1 SIAANW
7 TLVAADGDHWHL
19 HLDPGQSALFNATQ
33 QRRLNDALNQH
44 LGRTLKLEVT
54 LQKPEQETPAQ
65 AAARR
70 RAERQRAAEAS
81 IDADPL
87 VRQLREQ
94 FAAVVRDGT
103 IEPLE
108 AKA

>member
-1 SIAANW
+1 VRKERERD
-7 TLVAADGDHWHL
+7 TME
-19 HLDPGQSALFNATQ
+19 SAPS
-33 QRRLNDALNQH
+33 RRL
-44 LGRTLKLEVT
+44 
-54 LQKPEQETPAQ
+54 P
-65 AAARR
+65 
-70 RAERQRAAEAS
+70 ERQRAAEAS

>member
-1 SIAANW
+1 EPRKKDEQNPPS
-7 TLVAADGDHWHL
+7 
-19 HLDPGQSALFNATQ
+19 QTQ
-33 QRRLNDALNQH
+33 PCLCA
-44 LGRTLKLEVT
+44 K
-54 LQKPEQETPAQ
+54 
-65 AAARR
+65 
-70 RAERQRAAEAS
+70 RQRAAEAS

>member
-1 SIAANW
+1 GDEAAIFS
-7 TLVAADGDHWHL
+7 GD
-19 HLDPGQSALFNATQ
+19 LF
-33 QRRLNDALNQH
+33 RMYSRY
-44 LGRTLKLEVT
+44 
-54 LQKPEQETPAQ
+54 
-65 AAARR
+65 
-70 RAERQRAAEAS
+70 AERQRAAEAS

>member
-1 SIAANW
+1 WGTVKSRGGGP
-7 TLVAADGDHWHL
+7 T
-19 HLDPGQSALFNATQ
+19 T
-33 QRRLNDALNQH
+33 RER
-44 LGRTLKLEVT
+44 
-54 LQKPEQETPAQ
+54 
-65 AAARR
+65 ARR

>member
-1 SIAANW
+1 
-7 TLVAADGDHWHL
+7 
-19 HLDPGQSALFNATQ
+19 
-33 QRRLNDALNQH
+33 
-44 LGRTLKLEVT
+44 T
-54 LQKPEQETPAQ
+54 LQNPEQETPSK
-65 AAARR
+65 AAELRL
-70 RAERQRAAEAS
+70 AERQRAAEAS

>member
-1 SIAANW
+1 
-7 TLVAADGDHWHL
+7 
-19 HLDPGQSALFNATQ
+19 AT
-33 QRRLNDALNQH
+33 REKR
-44 LGRTLKLEVT
+44 GK
-54 LQKPEQETPAQ
+54 ETPAQ
-65 AAARR
+65 AAVRR

>member
-1 SIAANW
+1 EGTGKKTKGN
-7 TLVAADGDHWHL
+7 
-19 HLDPGQSALFNATQ
+19 P
-33 QRRLNDALNQH
+33 
-44 LGRTLKLEVT
+44 
-54 LQKPEQETPAQ
+54 PARE
-65 AAARR
+65 AARR

>member
-1 SIAANW
+1 
-7 TLVAADGDHWHL
+7 
-19 HLDPGQSALFNATQ
+19 
-33 QRRLNDALNQH
+33 
-44 LGRTLKLEVT
+44 
-54 LQKPEQETPAQ
+54 PAR
-65 AAARR
+65 APPPPAGPRR
-70 RAERQRAAEAS
+70 RPARQRAAEAS

>member
-1 SIAANW
+1 
-7 TLVAADGDHWHL
+7 
-19 HLDPGQSALFNATQ
+19 PPP
-33 QRRLNDALNQH
+33 R
-44 LGRTLKLEVT
+44 
-54 LQKPEQETPAQ
+54 PPPP
-65 AAARR
+65 
-70 RAERQRAAEAS
+70 RQRAAEAS

>member
-1 SIAANW
+1 R
-7 TLVAADGDHWHL
+7 H
-19 HLDPGQSALFNATQ
+19 
-33 QRRLNDALNQH
+33 
-44 LGRTLKLEVT
+44 
-54 LQKPEQETPAQ
+54 AQ
-65 AAARR
+65 PPPCDQPPPPPPT
-70 RAERQRAAEAS
+70 RQRAAEAS

>member
-1 SIAANW
+1 P
-7 TLVAADGDHWHL
+7 
-19 HLDPGQSALFNATQ
+19 PGAGP
-33 QRRLNDALNQH
+33 
-44 LGRTLKLEVT
+44 GR
-54 LQKPEQETPAQ
+54 PPA
-65 AAARR
+65 
-70 RAERQRAAEAS
+70 RQRAAEAS

>member
-1 SIAANW
+1 TWKNPKKKPP
-7 TLVAADGDHWHL
+7 HRK
-19 HLDPGQSALFNATQ
+19 AT
-33 QRRLNDALNQH
+33 
-44 LGRTLKLEVT
+44 
-54 LQKPEQETPAQ
+54 
-65 AAARR
+65 RR

>member
-1 SIAANW
+1 
-7 TLVAADGDHWHL
+7 TL
-19 HLDPGQSALFNATQ
+19 
-33 QRRLNDALNQH
+33 
-44 LGRTLKLEVT
+44 
-54 LQKPEQETPAQ
+54 
-65 AAARR
+65 RR
-70 RAERQRAAEAS
+70 RGEEPPPREGAPCLPERQRAAEAS

>member
-1 SIAANW
+1 RKMEPA
-7 TLVAADGDHWHL
+7 
-19 HLDPGQSALFNATQ
+19 PRTQ
-33 QRRLNDALNQH
+33 TPRRP
-44 LGRTLKLEVT
+44 K
-54 LQKPEQETPAQ
+54 
-65 AAARR
+65 
-70 RAERQRAAEAS
+70 RQRAAEAS

>member
-1 SIAANW
+1 RGGTVQ
-7 TLVAADGDHWHL
+7 TL
-19 HLDPGQSALFNATQ
+19 GQEPPP
-33 QRRLNDALNQH
+33 R
-44 LGRTLKLEVT
+44 
-54 LQKPEQETPAQ
+54 

>member
-1 SIAANW
+1 
-7 TLVAADGDHWHL
+7 TPPPPPPPP
-19 HLDPGQSALFNATQ
+19 PG
-33 QRRLNDALNQH
+33 
-44 LGRTLKLEVT
+44 
-54 LQKPEQETPAQ
+54 P
-65 AAARR
+65 RR

>member
-1 SIAANW
+1 WGNPRKW
-7 TLVAADGDHWHL
+7 GGTRKK
-19 HLDPGQSALFNATQ
+19 Q
-33 QRRLNDALNQH
+33 
-44 LGRTLKLEVT
+44 
-54 LQKPEQETPAQ
+54 EQEPPPR
-65 AAARR
+65 AAAPRHTQ
-70 RAERQRAAEAS
+70 RQRAAEAS

>member
-1 SIAANW
+1 
-7 TLVAADGDHWHL
+7 L
-19 HLDPGQSALFNATQ
+19 
-33 QRRLNDALNQH
+33 
-44 LGRTLKLEVT
+44 
-54 LQKPEQETPAQ
+54 TPAPQ
-65 AAARR
+65 PPALAGPGGG
-70 RAERQRAAEAS
+70 AERQRAAEAS

>member
-1 SIAANW
+1 S
-7 TLVAADGDHWHL
+7 
-19 HLDPGQSALFNATQ
+19 PGPAPPP
-33 QRRLNDALNQH
+33 RPPPP
-44 LGRTLKLEVT
+44 GR
-54 LQKPEQETPAQ
+54 PP
-65 AAARR
+65 
-70 RAERQRAAEAS
+70 RQRAAEAS

>member
-1 SIAANW
+1 RKK
-7 TLVAADGDHWHL
+7 TKKK
-19 HLDPGQSALFNATQ
+19 PNAKTK
-33 QRRLNDALNQH
+33 NNH
-44 LGRTLKLEVT
+44 RTKH
-54 LQKPEQETPAQ
+54 
-65 AAARR
+65 
-70 RAERQRAAEAS
+70 QRAAEAS

>member
-1 SIAANW
+1 
-7 TLVAADGDHWHL
+7 
-19 HLDPGQSALFNATQ
+19 
-33 QRRLNDALNQH
+33 RK
-44 LGRTLKLEVT
+44 KLEQNPPT
-54 LQKPEQETPAQ
+54 QTPPPLLPK
-65 AAARR
+65 
-70 RAERQRAAEAS
+70 RQRAAEAS

>member
-1 SIAANW
+1 RKSSGVHNRK
-7 TLVAADGDHWHL
+7 G
-19 HLDPGQSALFNATQ
+19 GGSE
-33 QRRLNDALNQH
+33 
-44 LGRTLKLEVT
+44 K
-54 LQKPEQETPAQ
+54 QKEREPPARE
-65 AAARR
+65 ASL
-70 RAERQRAAEAS
+70 RAPERQRAAEAS
-81 IDADPL
+81 VDSDPL

>member
-1 SIAANW
+1 
-7 TLVAADGDHWHL
+7 T
-19 HLDPGQSALFNATQ
+19 
-33 QRRLNDALNQH
+33 R
-44 LGRTLKLEVT
+44 KLEGT
-54 LQKPEQETPAQ
+54 LQESEKHPPLR

-70 RAERQRAAEAS
+70 SAKRQRAAEAS

>member
-1 SIAANW
+1 GGELW
-7 TLVAADGDHWHL
+7 TREG
-19 HLDPGQSALFNATQ
+19 ALC
-33 QRRLNDALNQH
+33 
-44 LGRTLKLEVT
+44 GPK
-54 LQKPEQETPAQ
+54 
-65 AAARR
+65 
-70 RAERQRAAEAS
+70 RQRAAEAS

>member
-1 SIAANW
+1 W
-7 TLVAADGDHWHL
+7 GGTWKRPEKKPP
-19 HLDPGQSALFNATQ
+19 PG
-33 QRRLNDALNQH
+33 
-44 LGRTLKLEVT
+44 
-54 LQKPEQETPAQ
+54 

>member
-1 SIAANW
+1 KTRKRGEPKKKPKTKPQPNTRHHRPPTHQRTSKPSI
-7 TLVAADGDHWHL
+7 
-19 HLDPGQSALFNATQ
+19 
-33 QRRLNDALNQH
+33 
-44 LGRTLKLEVT
+44 
-54 LQKPEQETPAQ
+54 TP
-65 AAARR
+65 
-70 RAERQRAAEAS
+70 
-81 IDADPL
+81 DPL

>member
-1 SIAANW
+1 
-7 TLVAADGDHWHL
+7 
-19 HLDPGQSALFNATQ
+19 PGRPPALAPG
-33 QRRLNDALNQH
+33 A
-44 LGRTLKLEVT
+44 
-54 LQKPEQETPAQ
+54 P
-65 AAARR
+65 AAAGG
-70 RAERQRAAEAS
+70 RAARQRAAAAS

>member
-1 SIAANW
+1 GG
-7 TLVAADGDHWHL
+7 T
-19 HLDPGQSALFNATQ
+19 
-33 QRRLNDALNQH
+33 
-44 LGRTLKLEVT
+44 GRKRERKPPAKKEV
-54 LQKPEQETPAQ
+54 
-65 AAARR
+65 RR

>member
-1 SIAANW
+1 EMDTKS
-7 TLVAADGDHWHL
+7 
-19 HLDPGQSALFNATQ
+19 
-33 QRRLNDALNQH
+33 RR
-44 LGRTLKLEVT
+44 K
-54 LQKPEQETPAQ
+54 ETPGKTI
-65 AAARR
+65 ARR

>member
-1 SIAANW
+1 
-7 TLVAADGDHWHL
+7 
-19 HLDPGQSALFNATQ
+19 P
-33 QRRLNDALNQH
+33 R
-44 LGRTLKLEVT
+44 
-54 LQKPEQETPAQ
+54 P
-65 AAARR
+65 AAAPRGG
-70 RAERQRAAEAS
+70 AARQRAAEAS

>member
-1 SIAANW
+1 PRPPPPPPPPPPPAPGGGAA
-7 TLVAADGDHWHL
+7 
-19 HLDPGQSALFNATQ
+19 
-33 QRRLNDALNQH
+33 
-44 LGRTLKLEVT
+44 
-54 LQKPEQETPAQ
+54 
-65 AAARR
+65 
-70 RAERQRAAEAS
+70 RQRAAEAS

>member
-1 SIAANW
+1 RKK
-7 TLVAADGDHWHL
+7 LKQ
-19 HLDPGQSALFNATQ
+19 DPLPQATPPY
-33 QRRLNDALNQH
+33 R
-44 LGRTLKLEVT
+44 
-54 LQKPEQETPAQ
+54 P
-65 AAARR
+65 
-70 RAERQRAAEAS
+70 ERQRAAEAS

>member
-1 SIAANW
+1 GL
-7 TLVAADGDHWHL
+7 TRQKRGKK
-19 HLDPGQSALFNATQ
+19 TQ
-33 QRRLNDALNQH
+33 
-44 LGRTLKLEVT
+44 TKE
-54 LQKPEQETPAQ
+54 
-65 AAARR
+65 AARR

>member
-1 SIAANW
+1 
-7 TLVAADGDHWHL
+7 
-19 HLDPGQSALFNATQ
+19 
-33 QRRLNDALNQH
+33 
-44 LGRTLKLEVT
+44 
-54 LQKPEQETPAQ
+54 
-65 AAARR
+65 
-70 RAERQRAAEAS
+70 
-81 IDADPL
+81 DPL

>member
-1 SIAANW
+1 PNW
-7 TLVAADGDHWHL
+7 RGTRENPKREPLAKAVS
-19 HLDPGQSALFNATQ
+19 P
-33 QRRLNDALNQH
+33 RRP
-44 LGRTLKLEVT
+44 K
-54 LQKPEQETPAQ
+54 
-65 AAARR
+65 
-70 RAERQRAAEAS
+70 RQRAAEAS

>member
-1 SIAANW
+1 
-7 TLVAADGDHWHL
+7 
-19 HLDPGQSALFNATQ
+19 
-33 QRRLNDALNQH
+33 
-44 LGRTLKLEVT
+44 TLKKRGK
-54 LQKPEQETPAQ
+54 KPPPK

>member
-1 SIAANW
+1 GLGGGTMAGTAALW
-7 TLVAADGDHWHL
+7 L
-19 HLDPGQSALFNATQ
+19 P
-33 QRRLNDALNQH
+33 
-44 LGRTLKLEVT
+44 
-54 LQKPEQETPAQ
+54 
-65 AAARR
+65 
-70 RAERQRAAEAS
+70 ERQRAAEAS

>member
-1 SIAANW
+1 E
-7 TLVAADGDHWHL
+7 
-19 HLDPGQSALFNATQ
+19 
-33 QRRLNDALNQH
+33 
-44 LGRTLKLEVT
+44 K
-54 LQKPEQETPAQ
+54 KPLPQTTTPPRAQ
-65 AAARR
+65 
-70 RAERQRAAEAS
+70 RQRAAEAS